1 MSTTATTTTTTT
13 KTKPTYPKTTLI
25 GMPSGTSTIVG
36 DCDRDDDDSAGRSKE
51 NLLSG
56 TTQPMTV
63 QDAQRRIHE
72 LESQVRFY
80 KVQSTGAG
88 ECLDR

>member
-1 MSTTATTTTTTT
+1 
-13 KTKPTYPKTTLI
+13 
-25 GMPSGTSTIVG
+25 MPSGTIG
-36 DCDRDDDDSAGRSKE
+36 DCDRDDDDSSGAQQQQQPKE
-51 NLLSG
+51 ESPQ
-56 TTQPMTV
+56 TA

-88 ECLDR
+88 EFLGRKVFKKNGVYGGLWVIRTLL

>member
-1 MSTTATTTTTTT
+1 MRMSTTTITTT
-13 KTKPTYPKTTLI
+13 KTKPIFPTTTLI
-25 GMPSGTSTIVG
+25 GMPSGTPAIVG
-36 DCDRDDDDSAGRSKE
+36 DCDNDQSKE
-51 NLLSG
+51 DLLSA
-56 TTQPMTV
+56 QPMTA

-88 ECLDR
+88 ELETIAL